1 MSLILKKIQLYL
13 APAVLVL
20 LLVTTSFVAANNYD
34 QQIQQLSNQNTEMG
48 HQLSHLAAEAATFQG
63 IIADLQARIDGIQ
76 SQISKNEA
84 RNRELLQEIEI
95 AEAELEIQK
104 SLLGAS
110 IRAMYIQGD
119 ITTIEMLAASKS
131 LSEFVDREQYRNSVR
146 NKVKQSVD
154 KINELRL
161 ELKKQK
167 DEVEALI
174 AEQSS
179 LRDQVAVQQ
188 GEQERLLGLNQ
199 QEQAQV
205 DGEIRENYAK
215 IAELRAQQARENARF
230 IATAG
235 TSSVCGG
242 GYPGSTQ
249 GPIGIWGCDHP
260 ISNTIDN
267 WGMYNRQCVSYTAFK
282 VANSNRRMPYWGGI
296 GNANEWP
303 RNARAAG
310 IPVDGTP
317 RVGSVAISMAGYYGH
332 SMYVEAVYGDGTILI
347 SQYNAA
353 WDGAFST
360 ARISPGGLH
369 FIHFP

>member
-1 MSLILKKIQLYL
+1 MSLILNKIRIYL
-13 APAVLVL
+13 APIVLAL
-20 LLVTTSFVAANNYD
+20 LLITTSLVAALNYD
-34 QQIQQLSNQNTEMG
+34 QQIQELSSQNAEMGQQLSRLNTE
-48 HQLSHLAAEAATFQG
+48 AADLQG
-63 IIADLQARIDGIQ
+63 TIAELQARIDSIQ
-76 SQISKNEA
+76 SQINKNEA
-84 RNRELLQEIEI
+84 RNQELLREIEV
-95 AEAELEIQK
+95 AEAELEVQR

-154 KINELRL
+154 RINELRL
-161 ELKKQK
+161 ELRKQK

-174 AEQSS
+174 AEQSE

-188 GEQERLLGLNQ
+188 NEQQRLLSLNQ
-199 QEQAQV
+199 EEQSQV
-205 DGEIRENYAK
+205 DGEIRENYAR
-215 IAELRAQQARENARF
+215 IADLRAQQAIENARF
-230 IATAG
+230 ITTAG

-242 GYPGSTQ
+242 GYPGSTR
-249 GPIGIWGCDHP
+249 GPIGTWGCDHP

-282 VANSNRRMPYWGGI
+282 VHQSGKRMPYWGGF

-310 IPVDGTP
+310 IPVNGTP
-317 RVGSVAISMAGYYGH
+317 KVGSVAISMAGFYGH
-332 SMYVEAVYGDGTILI
+332 AMYVEAVYGDGTILI

-360 ARISPGGLH
+360 ARISPGGLF